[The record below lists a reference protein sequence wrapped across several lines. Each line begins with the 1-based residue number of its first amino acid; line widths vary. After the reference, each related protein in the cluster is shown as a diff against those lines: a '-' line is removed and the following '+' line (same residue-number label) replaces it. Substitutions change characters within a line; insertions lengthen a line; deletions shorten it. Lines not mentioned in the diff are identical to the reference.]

1 MLHNRVF
8 VPWISSHWH
17 LLHQLRPPLLE
28 LYQLIPFLKRR
39 DFFVHCVQEVTRG
52 RGGRCHVDR
61 RGRRLLDVQVGWSR
75 RLVKVDKALA
85 KYLF

>member
-8 VPWISSHWH
+8 IPWVSSHWH

-39 DFFVHCVQEVTRG
+39 DFFVHSVQEVTRG
-52 RGGRCHVDR
+52 RGGRINR
-61 RGRRLLDVQVGWSR
+61 INRINRIYRINRINRLEIFFDDPIR
-75 RLVKVDKALA
+75 
-85 KYLF
+85 